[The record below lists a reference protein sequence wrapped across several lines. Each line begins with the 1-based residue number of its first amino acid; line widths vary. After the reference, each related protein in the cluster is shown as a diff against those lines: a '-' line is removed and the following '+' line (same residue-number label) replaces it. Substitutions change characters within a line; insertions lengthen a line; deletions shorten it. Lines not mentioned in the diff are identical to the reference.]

1 MIKITKQLFSL
12 LTPNQ
17 RKRFYLLQFLV
28 ILMAFMEII
37 GVASIIPFMALVG
50 DMTQLQQETFYAQV
64 YQASGIESESEFVV
78 ILGIGVVVTL
88 FVSGTISLFTTWR
101 LCMFGTQLG
110 TELST
115 RLYTHY
121 IKQNWL
127 FHASVNSAKLTK
139 KIVNETNRV
148 SGGIILPL
156 MQMNARV
163 VFTLFMVISIF
174 IYDPR
179 VAIVGL
185 SVFAIV
191 YLILFKIV
199 KRSLERNG
207 KAISQIFSKRYRL
220 NNEGFGGIKDLLLLG
235 RGDNFIESFN
245 QTSKSLAHSQGTIN
259 ALAQVPR
266 YFIELVAFGSM
277 MTITLYL
284 ISSYDGNLGMIL
296 PTLSLYTLAAFKLL
310 PAIQNIYANVA
321 AIKGNI
327 AAFES
332 IHDDLIWSS
341 KPKALIQ
348 ESKQSFLRVK
358 HQISLN
364 NITFTYPDK
373 TKSTLQKINMSI
385 LANSV
390 IGIVGPSGSGKST
403 LINILLGLIEPQQG
417 EMKIDNTILN
427 YKNRRSWQNTI
438 GFVAQDIFLSDRSIA
453 ENVAFGIS
461 KNEINLDK
469 VKKALELSH
478 LTELL
483 QSLEKGIY
491 TPVGERGVKLSGGQS
506 QRIGI
511 ARALYHEAEIL
522 VFDEAT
528 SSLDGISERRVM
540 DAIHEFG
547 GQKTII
553 MIAHRIKTVQ
563 NCNKIFYIDKGRVVD
578 QGTYKELIER
588 NDDFKNM
595 AR

>member
-1 MIKITKQLFSL
+1 MAKNKFQV
-12 LTPNQ
+12 
-17 RKRFYLLQFLV
+17 RF
-28 ILMAFMEII
+28 
-37 GVASIIPFMALVG
+37 
-50 DMTQLQQETFYAQV
+50 
-64 YQASGIESESEFVV
+64 
-78 ILGIGVVVTL
+78 
-88 FVSGTISLFTTWR
+88 
-101 LCMFGTQLG
+101 
-110 TELST
+110 
-115 RLYTHY
+115 
-121 IKQNWL
+121 N
-127 FHASVNSAKLTK
+127 
-139 KIVNETNRV
+139 
-148 SGGIILPL
+148 
-156 MQMNARV
+156 
-163 VFTLFMVISIF
+163 
-174 IYDPR
+174 
-179 VAIVGL
+179 
-185 SVFAIV
+185 
-191 YLILFKIV
+191 
-199 KRSLERNG
+199 
-207 KAISQIFSKRYRL
+207 
-220 NNEGFGGIKDLLLLG
+220 LG

-453 ENVAFGIS
+453 
-461 KNEINLDK
+461 
-469 VKKALELSH
+469 
-478 LTELL
+478 
-483 QSLEKGIY
+483 
-491 TPVGERGVKLSGGQS
+491 
-506 QRIGI
+506 
-511 ARALYHEAEIL
+511 
-522 VFDEAT
+522 
-528 SSLDGISERRVM
+528 
-540 DAIHEFG
+540 
-547 GQKTII
+547 
-553 MIAHRIKTVQ
+553 
-563 NCNKIFYIDKGRVVD
+563 
-578 QGTYKELIER
+578 
-588 NDDFKNM
+588 
-595 AR
+595 